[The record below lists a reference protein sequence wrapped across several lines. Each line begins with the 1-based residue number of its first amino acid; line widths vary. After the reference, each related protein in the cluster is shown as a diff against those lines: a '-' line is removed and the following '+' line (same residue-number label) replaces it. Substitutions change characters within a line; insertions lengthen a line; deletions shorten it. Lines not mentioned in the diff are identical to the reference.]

1 MSDADQRIYE
11 ELADRLDRKDEARE
25 RDNFLALAAEAA
37 FRAGRLDDAERLRRR
52 LLQLSPHNLLRPYP
66 SLAEALGSRDIQ
78 EYLADLRRQFP
89 PDQAERLLASR
100 QAAPGVAAEPAI
112 FKLQEPLP
120 NRAPRRGPSST
131 ASPYEAPPSV
141 NVPADDSEVAGR
153 GIAILLFLV
162 VLAVALGLTWWVL
175 LRPLWTG

>member
-1 MSDADQRIYE
+1 MSDADHGIYE
-11 ELADRLDRKDEARE
+11 ELADRFDRGGQARE

-37 FRAGRLDDAERLRRR
+37 FNAGRLDDAQRLRTR

-66 SLAEALGSRDIQ
+66 TLAEALRSTDIQ

-89 PDQAERLLASR
+89 PDQAKRLLASH

-120 NRAPRRGPSST
+120 NIAPRRGRSSA
-131 ASPYEAPPSV
+131 ASPYEVPPSV
-141 NVPADDSEVAGR
+141 NVPTDDSDVAGR
-153 GIAILLFLV
+153 WIIILLFLV
-162 VLAVALGLTWWVL
+162 VLVVALGLTWWIL
-175 LRPLWTG
+175 LRPLWNG